1 MCPAVTDAASAAT
14 AARFDEAR
22 LLAQQAPPIDLA
34 QTALPPP
41 LRPAAALGVLDIS
54 EYFAET
60 SGGVRTYLLQK
71 ARYVEAHPELRQVLV
86 LPGAEDGIGELTG
99 VRCYRLH
106 GPLIPLQRT
115 YRFML
120 ATRSLARI
128 CAHER
133 PDLIE
138 VGSAYTVP
146 WLVSRATASLRV
158 PAVWFYHSHLPRLI
172 NPRGARGLAPAR
184 LAEHAIVAYVRR
196 VARTVS
202 ATIAS
207 TDYVQREL
215 EGWGIRNVVKVPLGV
230 DAERFHPSRSVRRH
244 AVRASRGLPDGPLA
258 LFVGRFAREKHVD
271 VIVRAWQEIGPR
283 TGATLVLVGT
293 GPYETRLRQ
302 MAGPRVIFLPFER
315 DRDALADLY
324 AAADFAI
331 TPGPLETFGLAAL
344 EAMASGIPVLAPDQ
358 GGVAESVGRSG
369 AGRRFVTGSVDSVI
383 AEATALLGED
393 LSAIGGVGR
402 AYVEQHH
409 RWDQVFVRLFEV
421 YRDVLGR

>member
-1 MCPAVTDAASAAT
+1 VTEAASAAT
-14 AARFDEAR
+14 SARFDEAR

-34 QTALPPP
+34 RTALPPP
-41 LRPAAALGVLDIS
+41 LRPAAGLGVLDIS

-86 LPGAEDGIGELTG
+86 LPGAEDGVGELTG

-146 WLVSRATASLRV
+146 WLVGRATASLRV
-158 PAVWFYHSHLPRLI
+158 PAVWFYHSHLPPLL
-172 NPRGARGLAPAR
+172 NPHGARGLAPAR
-184 LAEHAIVAYVRR
+184 LAELAVAAYVRR

-207 TDYVQREL
+207 TDFVQTEL
-215 EGWGIRNVVKVPLGV
+215 EGLGIRNVVKVPLGV
-230 DAERFHPSRSVRRH
+230 DVERFHPSRSARRL
-244 AVRASRGLPDGPLA
+244 AVRAARGLPDGPLA
-258 LFVGRFAREKHVD
+258 LFVGRFAREKHMD
-271 VIVRAWQEIGPR
+271 VIMRAWQEIGPK

-293 GPYETRLRQ
+293 GPYEARLRQ
-302 MAGPRVIFLPFER
+302 MAGSGVVFLPFER
-315 DRDALADLY
+315 HRDALADLY

-331 TPGPLETFGLAAL
+331 TPGPMETFGLSAL
-344 EAMASGIPVLAPDQ
+344 EAMASGIPVLAPDR

-369 AGRRFVTGSVDSVI
+369 AGRRFVAGSVDSVI
-383 AEATALLGED
+383 AETCALLEADQQALGR
-393 LSAIGGVGR
+393 IGR
-402 AYVEQHH
+402 AYVERHH
-409 RWDQVFVRLFEV
+409 CWEQVFARLFEV
-421 YRDVLGR
+421 YRGILGR